1 MIPIGSL
8 SYVSADNERVSFGSL
23 LAKLLDASSAWRDAR
38 QERGECCA
46 VLRCLTNSAAC
57 VGHCAPYGV
66 ANGAAALTS
75 RLSIGECDAKAL

>member
-46 VLRCLTNSAAC
+46 ALPNEQR
-57 VGHCAPYGV
+57 GV
-66 ANGAAALTS
+66 RGALCSVWGGQWCGSTH
-75 RLSIGECDAKAL
+75 K